1 MEEPLNEGAKENNLL
16 EHPQSNKIYIASF
29 FNTRQR
35 LRPYRD
41 ELWKLGYEITSTW
54 LDETAKPHGMNIH
67 EFFRKLAIKDIAEIY
82 RADILIIDTID
93 VTPRGGRE
101 VELGVA
107 VASFQNKLLYL
118 VGPKRNVFHELVDRV
133 FESWEECLWYMKE
146 RLVADV
152 AEKTK

>member
-1 MEEPLNEGAKENNLL
+1 MDEPLIEGAKENNLL
-16 EHPQSNKIYIASF
+16 EHPVANKIYIASF

-35 LRPYRD
+35 LRPIRD

-54 LDETAKPHGMNIH
+54 LDETAKPHGMKLH

-101 VELGVA
+101 VEFGVA
-107 VASFQNKLLYL
+107 LGSFQNKLLYL
-118 VGPKRNVFHELVDRV
+118 VGPTRNVFHELVDQAFV
-133 FESWEECLWYMKE
+133 DWDECLHFMKT
-146 RLVADV
+146 RLEVHSD
-152 AEKTK
+152 